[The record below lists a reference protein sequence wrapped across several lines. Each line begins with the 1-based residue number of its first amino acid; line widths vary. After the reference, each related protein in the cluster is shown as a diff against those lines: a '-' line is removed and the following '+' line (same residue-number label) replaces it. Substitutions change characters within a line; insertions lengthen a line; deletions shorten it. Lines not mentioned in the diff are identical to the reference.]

1 MRHGSGTVVRTC
13 PPRLSGQRRPS
24 GRSGKSEAAILKAC
38 RHPPVRLPA
47 ERKDGEPTATD
58 CKAKGLPGPD
68 ARFRGRRKEMIKTG
82 GIKVTPLEIELI
94 LR

>member
-1 MRHGSGTVVRTC
+1 
-13 PPRLSGQRRPS
+13 
-24 GRSGKSEAAILKAC
+24 
-38 RHPPVRLPA
+38 
-47 ERKDGEPTATD
+47 
-58 CKAKGLPGPD
+58 LPGPD